1 MDRHKQISNFID
13 DYFTNEEWEQDRN
26 TFIEKISNKFYKE
39 LEKYIF
45 IDNINDIKL
54 GGYIRYVNSMEELKW
69 GGIVKKII
77 IQNDKHYLLLANK
90 YNNITRVCFEYNYI
104 FYRHIVTRSDKL
116 REIFISYLDEDKY
129 PTEN

>member
-1 MDRHKQISNFID
+1 MDRKKQISNFID
-13 DYFTNEEWEQDRN
+13 EYFKHEEWEEDKN
-26 TFIEKISNKFYKE
+26 KFIDKISNKFYKE

-45 IDNINDIKL
+45 VENINDIKL
-54 GGYIRYVNSMEELKW
+54 GGYIRYVNSYEELKW
-69 GGIVKKII
+69 GGILKKII
-77 IQNDKHYLLLANK
+77 FENDKHYLLLANK

-104 FYRHIVTRSDKL
+104 FYRNIITRADKL

>member
-1 MDRHKQISNFID
+1 MDRKKQISNFID
-13 DYFTNEEWEQDRN
+13 EYFNNEEWEEDKN
-26 TFIEKISNKFYKE
+26 KFIDKISNKFYKE

-45 IDNINDIKL
+45 VENINDIKL
-54 GGYIRYVNSMEELKW
+54 GGYIRYVNSYEELKW
-69 GGIVKKII
+69 GGILKKII
-77 IQNDKHYLLLANK
+77 VENDKHYLLLANK

-104 FYRHIVTRSDKL
+104 FYRNIITRADKL